1 MTILTARLGKVPCAS
16 AVVLAAN
23 VCAASAVRAMSLMVR
38 IAVSCL
44 VQAPWSLHAC
54 TNVNG
59 GGRAMPA
66 ASVVAALRCRRVLTR
81 FAPGCYRKG
90 PHRGSALQSQDN
102 TIDWVTRAR
111 ELVPVIAAGADR
123 AERD

>member
-1 MTILTARLGKVPCAS
+1 MHAR
-16 AVVLAAN
+16 
-23 VCAASAVRAMSLMVR
+23 
-38 IAVSCL
+38 
-44 VQAPWSLHAC
+44 
-54 TNVNG
+54 NVNG

-66 ASVVAALRCRRVLTR
+66 ASVVAALRSRRALTR
-81 FAPGCYRKG
+81 FAQGCYGKG

-123 AERD
+123 AERDRRILEEVVGAIGDAGLLRMLLPA